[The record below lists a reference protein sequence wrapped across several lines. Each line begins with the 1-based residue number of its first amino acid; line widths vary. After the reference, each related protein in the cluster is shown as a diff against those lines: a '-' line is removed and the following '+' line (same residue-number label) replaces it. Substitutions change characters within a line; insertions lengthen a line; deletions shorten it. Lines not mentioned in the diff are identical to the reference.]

1 MSQTEEFSQGKLFPM
16 IVRYSVPA
24 AISLLITAIYNIV
37 DRIFVGNFCGTSALA
52 GLSVCFP
59 LSFLMMAV
67 AQTSSA
73 GGASLFSLF
82 HGSGETKDMSRSF
95 GNSYLM
101 VVVFELVLTVLLLL
115 LTDPILQLFGVTET
129 CYVYTVEYYR
139 IVALGCIFQGIS
151 QVCCDFVRVSG
162 KPVMGMCVTGIGAV
176 TNIILDFL
184 FVVVFDMGVQGA
196 AVATV
201 IGQFCSAAF
210 GSVLIFSG
218 RTLVKITG
226 DIFRIRTG
234 LAARIISCGFSFF
247 IAQVAMGLIS
257 LVYNGQLG
265 KYGGDTAISVYAV
278 VSSVMTFVIMPASG
292 ISQGIQPILGN
303 NYGAGKYHRVMETL
317 GKASVLSVGITCVIW
332 VGVLL
337 FARQLIFLFGGGEE
351 MVAIGVSGLRI
362 NFVITPILGFV
373 MLATTFFQSLG
384 KPAPSI
390 LITAFR
396 QIIFLIPFIYILPVF
411 LGINGIFWAQP
422 ISDAFAL
429 VLSLVL
435 TLRERKTLYRMEANA
450 E

>member
-1 MSQTEEFSQGKLFPM
+1 MNQTEEFSTGKLFPM

-67 AQTSSA
+67 ALTCSA

-82 HGSGETKDMSRSF
+82 HGSGQTEDMSRSF

-101 VVVFELVLTVLLLL
+101 VVVFELILSALLLL
-115 LTDPILQLFGVTET
+115 FADPILHLFGVTET
-129 CYVYTVEYYR
+129 CYSYALEYYR

-162 KPVMGMCVTGIGAV
+162 KPVLGMCVTGIGAV

-210 GSVLIFSG
+210 GSVQVFSG
-218 RTLVKITG
+218 KTLVKVSA

-234 LAARIISCGFSFF
+234 LAGRIISCGFSFF

-317 GKASVLSVGITCVIW
+317 GKASALSVGITCAIW
-332 VGVLL
+332 IAVLV
-337 FARQLIFLFGGGEE
+337 FARELILVFGGSEE
-351 MVAIGVSGLRI
+351 MMAIGVSGLRI
-362 NFVITPILGFV
+362 NFIITPILGFV
-373 MLATTFFQSLG
+373 MLATTFFQSIG
-384 KPAPSI
+384 KPMPSI
-390 LITAFR
+390 VITAFR
-396 QIIFLIPFIYILPVF
+396 QIIFLIPFIYILPLF
-411 LGINGIFWAQP
+411 LGMNGIFWAQP

-429 VLSLVL
+429 VLSLGL
-435 TLRERKTLYRMEANA
+435 TMRERKILYRLESKKD
-450 E
+450 

>member
-67 AQTSSA
+67 ALTCSA

-95 GNSYLM
+95 RNSYLM

-129 CYVYTVEYYR
+129 CYVYAVEYYR

-201 IGQFCSAAF
+201 IGQFCSAVF

-429 VLSLVL
+429 VLSLGL